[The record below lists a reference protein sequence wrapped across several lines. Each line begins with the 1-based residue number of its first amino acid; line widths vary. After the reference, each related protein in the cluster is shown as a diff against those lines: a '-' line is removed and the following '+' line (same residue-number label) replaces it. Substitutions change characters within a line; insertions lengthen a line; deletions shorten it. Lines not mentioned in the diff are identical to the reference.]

1 MGTNMDI
8 YLIIVGVTM
17 LVFGGI
23 YDAIQSR
30 KAFKKVLL
38 KNKLLMQ
45 ELQAVERQN
54 NIKKITSWGDYEIL
68 GLLNSWLGDCWLWM
82 GRQ

>member
-1 MGTNMDI
+1 MEFW
-8 YLIIVGVTM
+8 LIGLGITM

-30 KAFKKVLL
+30 KAFKKVIL

-54 NIKKITSWGDYEIL
+54 NIKNDYEL
-68 GLLNSWLGDCWLWM
+68 G
-82 GRQ
+82 

>member
-1 MGTNMDI
+1 MGANMDI

-17 LVFGGI
+17 LVFGGV
-23 YDAIQSR
+23 YDVVQSR
-30 KAFKKVLL
+30 KAFKKVML

-54 NIKKITSWGDYEIL
+54 NIKNDYEL
-68 GLLNSWLGDCWLWM
+68 G
-82 GRQ
+82 

>member
-1 MGTNMDI
+1 MEI
-8 YLIIVGVTM
+8 YLIILGVTM
-17 LVFGGI
+17 LVFGSI
-23 YDAIQSR
+23 YDVIQSR

-54 NIKKITSWGDYEIL
+54 NIKKDYEL
-68 GLLNSWLGDCWLWM
+68 G
-82 GRQ
+82 

>member
-1 MGTNMDI
+1 MDI

-17 LVFGGI
+17 LVFGGV
-23 YDAIQSR
+23 YDVVQSR
-30 KAFKKVLL
+30 KAFKKVML

-54 NIKKITSWGDYEIL
+54 NIKNDYE
-68 GLLNSWLGDCWLWM
+68 M
-82 GRQ
+82 G

>member
-1 MGTNMDI
+1 MGANMDI

-17 LVFGGI
+17 LVFGGV
-23 YDAIQSR
+23 YDVVQIR
-30 KAFKKVLL
+30 KAFKKVML

-54 NIKKITSWGDYEIL
+54 NIKNDYEL
-68 GLLNSWLGDCWLWM
+68 G
-82 GRQ
+82 

>member
-8 YLIIVGVTM
+8 FILGVTM
-17 LVFGGI
+17 LVFGSI
-23 YDAIQSR
+23 YDVIQSR
-30 KAFKKVLL
+30 KAFKKAML

-54 NIKKITSWGDYEIL
+54 NIKKDYEL
-68 GLLNSWLGDCWLWM
+68 G
-82 GRQ
+82 

>member
-1 MGTNMDI
+1 MGANMDI

-17 LVFGGI
+17 LVFGGV
-23 YDAIQSR
+23 YDVVQSR
-30 KAFKKVLL
+30 KAFKKVML

-54 NIKKITSWGDYEIL
+54 NIKNDYE
-68 GLLNSWLGDCWLWM
+68 M
-82 GRQ
+82 G